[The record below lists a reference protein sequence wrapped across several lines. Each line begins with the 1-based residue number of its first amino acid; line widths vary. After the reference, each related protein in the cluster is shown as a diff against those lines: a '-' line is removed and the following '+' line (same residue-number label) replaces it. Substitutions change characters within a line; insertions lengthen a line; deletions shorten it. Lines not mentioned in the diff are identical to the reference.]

1 MVWRLCAAKYGAS
14 AFSGEG
20 ARLYGG
26 RWSPAGIPVVY
37 AAESRALAVVEVLA
51 NVDDAETLFDV
62 AWVFVRAEVPD
73 ELVEKPS
80 RFPASWR
87 QFPHPAETQAVGTEW
102 ARSERSVALRLPSAV
117 VPGEFNYLLNPT
129 HPDFKRVK
137 IGRSEPF
144 TFDPRLSPE
153 TSPAN

>member
-1 MVWRLCAAKYGAS
+1 MWRLCAAKYGDS

-26 RWSPAGIPVVY
+26 RWSPRGVAVAY

-62 AWVFVRAEVPD
+62 AWVFVSAEVPPACI
-73 ELVEKPS
+73 EKPS

-87 QFPHPAETQAVGTEW
+87 QFPHSSETQVVGAEW
-102 ARSERSVALRLPSAV
+102 ARAARSVALRLPSAV
-117 VPGEFNYLLNPT
+117 VPGEFNYLINPA
-129 HPDFKRVK
+129 HPDFKDVK
-137 IGRSEPF
+137 IGRPVSF
-144 TFDPRLSPE
+144 SFDPRL
-153 TSPAN
+153 TD